1 MSGEGGGS
9 SSGIDSNL
17 ISIHYPVSCVN
28 CYLNYGDFCAVY
40 SQQIEKLVGLA
51 QNHGLIYAGG
61 RHTISSNSVA
71 LRYVHINDHENTFP
85 FFV

>member
-51 QNHGLIYAGG
+51 QNHGLILKEKTCPTCGELCRSIKVCSYQ
-61 RHTISSNSVA
+61 
-71 LRYVHINDHENTFP
+71 
-85 FFV
+85 